1 MNKLRL
7 STGHEIPL
15 DGDLLAVLEG
25 LYREVTLKRQFK
37 GSFEDMMREIEGL
50 VEQMSPEDRRRY
62 LVESLFLNYNT
73 YESEMLD
80 AYGAAPDREEEGPRP
95 GGGRRA
101 VRRRLAA
108 LAVAAARWRCR
119 LGADEKAGGRPAHP
133 GRAGGLRL
141 RQGAAGKDAAQGVH
155 DSATSGTPRW

>member
-7 STGHEIPL
+7 STGLEVPL

-37 GSFEDMMREIEGL
+37 GSFEDVMREIEGL
-50 VEQMSPEDRRRY
+50 VEQMGPEDRRRY

-80 AYGAAPDREEEGPRP
+80 AYWRRLTAKKK
-95 GGGRRA
+95 GRRA
-101 VRRRLAA
+101 AGS
-108 LAVAAARWRCR
+108 AR
-119 LGADEKAGGRPAHP
+119 
-133 GRAGGLRL
+133 
-141 RQGAAGKDAAQGVH
+141 
-155 DSATSGTPRW
+155 

>member
-7 STGHEIPL
+7 STGHEVPL

-37 GSFEDMMREIEGL
+37 GSFEDMTREIEGL

-80 AYGAAPDREEEGPRP
+80 AYGRRLTAKKKGRTRAA
-95 GGGRRA
+95 GGGR
-101 VRRRLAA
+101 
-108 LAVAAARWRCR
+108 
-119 LGADEKAGGRPAHP
+119 
-133 GRAGGLRL
+133 
-141 RQGAAGKDAAQGVH
+141 
-155 DSATSGTPRW
+155 

>member
-1 MNKLRL
+1 MNALRL

-25 LYREVTLKRQFK
+25 LYREVTLRRQFK

-50 VEQMSPEDRRRY
+50 VAQMSEEDRHRY

-80 AYGAAPDREEEGPRP
+80 AYARRLTARRKGRGRP
-95 GGGRRA
+95 AGGGR
-101 VRRRLAA
+101 
-108 LAVAAARWRCR
+108 
-119 LGADEKAGGRPAHP
+119 
-133 GRAGGLRL
+133 
-141 RQGAAGKDAAQGVH
+141 
-155 DSATSGTPRW
+155 

>member
-1 MNKLRL
+1 MNALRL

-25 LYREVTLKRQFK
+25 LYREVTLRRQFK

-50 VEQMSPEDRRRY
+50 VGQMSEGDRRRY

-80 AYGAAPDREEEGPRP
+80 AYARRLTARKKARGRTA
-95 GGGRRA
+95 GGGR
-101 VRRRLAA
+101 
-108 LAVAAARWRCR
+108 
-119 LGADEKAGGRPAHP
+119 
-133 GRAGGLRL
+133 
-141 RQGAAGKDAAQGVH
+141 
-155 DSATSGTPRW
+155 

>member
-1 MNKLRL
+1 MNALRL

-25 LYREVTLKRQFK
+25 LYREVTLRRQFK

-50 VEQMSPEDRRRY
+50 VGQMSEGDRRRY

-80 AYGAAPDREEEGPRP
+80 AYARRLTARKKARGRAA
-95 GGGRRA
+95 GGGR
-101 VRRRLAA
+101 
-108 LAVAAARWRCR
+108 
-119 LGADEKAGGRPAHP
+119 
-133 GRAGGLRL
+133 
-141 RQGAAGKDAAQGVH
+141 
-155 DSATSGTPRW
+155 

>member
-7 STGHEIPL
+7 STGHEVPL

-80 AYGAAPDREEEGPRP
+80 AYGRRLTTKKKGRARAA
-95 GGGRRA
+95 GGGR
-101 VRRRLAA
+101 
-108 LAVAAARWRCR
+108 
-119 LGADEKAGGRPAHP
+119 
-133 GRAGGLRL
+133 
-141 RQGAAGKDAAQGVH
+141 
-155 DSATSGTPRW
+155 